1 MQVASKPG
9 VIAGLGFVLSIGV
22 LLAHRVEL
30 RAAPPV
36 VRSAAAAA
44 TPVDPLPGEG
54 LRTAAVR
61 RYRMAGRVRPLLFWF
76 GKDDIGMAR
85 ITWRAADD
93 GARAYELLV
102 GTDPTKAPRAMNKW
116 GFISEE
122 ANRGGGRLL
131 ALMTGTDTATYDE
144 AKADVETRAGAGDF
158 RAIVGRV
165 ENGASAWKTTRIA
178 TANAFSIHDVD
189 SALGRIREDAAAAAP
204 HEQPLPTGARPGF
217 LVALA
222 DLIDRG
228 AGLAP
233 ETEAARAV
241 RQQRVRYVFGQGT
254 YELRLRDARP
264 ETLLLDGRSL
274 AVVRSSF
281 EITTLATDAR
291 TRFDVIFGTG
301 PNLESVP
308 VAAEWQPRWWLKV
321 ELRLLDTPPS

>member
-1 MQVASKPG
+1 MRIASKPG
-9 VIAGLGFVLSIGV
+9 VIAGLGFVLSLGASMA
-22 LLAHRVEL
+22 LLGEL
-30 RAAPPV
+30 RAAAPM
-36 VRSAAAAA
+36 AA
-44 TPVDPLPGEG
+44 TPVTVVEPLPGEG
-54 LRTAAVR
+54 LRTSAVR
-61 RYRMAGRVRPLLFWF
+61 RYRMAGRIRPLLFWF

-93 GARAYELLV
+93 GARAYEMLV

-122 ANRGGGRLL
+122 ANGGGGRLL
-131 ALMTGTDTATYDE
+131 ALMTGNDTASYEE
-144 AKADVETRAGAGDF
+144 AAADVEKGSAGDF

-178 TANAFSIHDVD
+178 TTSAFSIHDVD

-204 HEQPLPTGARPGF
+204 HQQPLPNGARPGF

-233 ETEAARAV
+233 NTAAARAAK
-241 RQQRVRYVFGQGT
+241 QQRVRYVFYPGQGT
-254 YELRLRDARP
+254 YELSLREARA
-264 ETLLLDGRSL
+264 ETLLLDGRSV
-274 AVVRSSF
+274 AVIRSSF
-281 EITTLATDAR
+281 EIKTVATDAR
-291 TRFDVIFGTG
+291 TRFDVLFGTG
-301 PNLESVP
+301 RELENVP

-321 ELRLLDTPPS
+321 ELRLLDAS

>member
-1 MQVASKPG
+1 MPVVSKPG

-22 LLAHRVEL
+22 VGAHLADPQAAPAHASAMP
-30 RAAPPV
+30 AAPPI
-36 VRSAAAAA
+36 
-44 TPVDPLPGEG
+44 DPLPGEG

-61 RYRMAGRVRPLLFWF
+61 RYRMAGRIRPLLFWF

-85 ITWRAADD
+85 ITWRADDD
-93 GARAYELLV
+93 GARAYEMLV

-122 ANRGGGRLL
+122 ASHGGGRLL
-131 ALMTGTDTATYDE
+131 ALMTGNDTASYDE
-144 AKADVETRAGAGDF
+144 AAADVEKQTGTGDF

-178 TANAFSIHDVD
+178 TVSAFSIHDVD
-189 SALGRIREDAAAAAP
+189 SALGRIREDAAAAALRR
-204 HEQPLPTGARPGF
+204 QPLPAGARPGF

-222 DLIDRG
+222 ELIDRG

-233 ETEAARAV
+233 TLPAARAV
-241 RQQRVRYVFGQGT
+241 RQQRVRYVFGQGI
-254 YELRLRDARP
+254 YELYLREARP
-264 ETLLLDGRSL
+264 ETTQIDGRSF

-291 TRFDVIFGTG
+291 TRFDVLFGTG
-301 PNLESVP
+301 PQLENVP

-321 ELRLLDTPPS
+321 ELKLLDGPPS